1 MALQSAL
8 PSCSTGIPVR
18 AGPNSR
24 EGVSLESSW
33 FLHFVAKE
41 EILQPLLAC
50 TLVGTTHGFFSLPR
64 SAVLFAPAFPK
75 HNPGSLA
82 QTVAAPQAN
91 SWELATTT
99 SDLASPCES
108 HYTGI
113 NSHSWALIPIS
124 GGRQSVQQGIE
135 KQQHRNSL
143 QIGITRAACAE
154 MWPEWMSGE
163 TNHVFS
169 SSGDLCPQ
177 L

>member
-1 MALQSAL
+1 MVSTFCCKRGNPSAFACL
-8 PSCSTGIPVR
+8 HSCGHYSWLFFPPKECCIVCTSISQ
-18 AGPNSR
+18 AQSR
-24 EGVSLESSW
+24 EL
-33 FLHFVAKE
+33 
-41 EILQPLLAC
+41 
-50 TLVGTTHGFFSLPR
+50 
-64 SAVLFAPAFPK
+64 
-75 HNPGSLA
+75 GSD
-82 QTVAAPQAN
+82 VAAPQAN

-108 HYTGI
+108 HYIGI

-143 QIGITRAACAE
+143 QISITRAACAE
-154 MWPEWMSGE
+154 MWPEWVSGE